1 MPRHLQRSPKI
12 RVKAQNVEGRAMK
25 YTFFD
30 WHARVLLHEYDH
42 LQGVLF
48 PDRMSDEELR
58 RERPLLER
66 LEKEYTST
74 HRTFATNVPESH

>member
-1 MPRHLQRSPKI
+1 MARHLQRSPKI
-12 RVKAQNVEGRAMK
+12 RVKAQNVEGRATK
-25 YTFFD
+25 YTFIN
-30 WHARVLLHEYDH
+30 WHARVFLHEYDH
-42 LQGVLF
+42 LQGILF